1 VPVEEGTRNVSEPV
15 EHDRNVIGCYALMAC
30 VALIVAVV
38 ATIGMQAPEKNE
50 LNIEITGP

>member
-1 VPVEEGTRNVSEPV
+1 MPVEEGTRNVSEPV